1 MKEQL
6 LSTDW
11 FLSDLKVLSLS
22 HSFGKS
28 SVNLKKQMYRWSRP
42 NVQGICLRINALI
55 LRKGIRSSVD
65 IILKR

>member
-1 MKEQL
+1 MGLMKEQL

-28 SVNLKKQMYRWSRP
+28 SVNLKNKCTGG
-42 NVQGICLRINALI
+42 QGLMF
-55 LRKGIRSSVD
+55 KEFV
-65 IILKR
+65 